1 MEGRHAAPASDD
13 LDLPFPIE
21 RLRGRI
27 VFCTD
32 CGSPL
37 AVFRRRRF
45 YALQAEV
52 LETTQGGVLVC
63 RQCGKQYAVREL
75 LATDRRAR
83 HR

>member
-1 MEGRHAAPASDD
+1 VEEQRAVSTSND
-13 LDLPFPIE
+13 LNLPFPIE

-45 YALQAEV
+45 YALRADV
-52 LETTQGGVLVC
+52 LETSQGGVLVC
-63 RQCGKQYAVREL
+63 RSCGKRYAAREL

-83 HR
+83 RR